1 MTSSVAGLPRLM
13 TRRVGRSESG
23 AERGPASAGGLRAR
37 IANDELRTLEIVA
50 EIDLGA
56 AQVLETHRI
65 DQQLHAL
72 VLDAGVA
79 VLDFFVEFEAVLQAR
94 AAATLHEYAQ
104 HELGIAFT
112 GNQLADL
119 ARCRIGEK
127 QRRLKAF
134 GGGFGSSVVHNQQCR
149 RAARSRPVLGPAV
162 PAHRWKLRR
171 ARGRYRLNA
180 AKRAKSKPND
190 GACAVHH
197 NQRDCR
203 LRLEL
208 RSSACSCPGS

>member
-1 MTSSVAGLPRLM
+1 MTSPVAGLPRLM
-13 TRRVGRSESG
+13 ARRVGRSESG

-94 AAATLHEYAQ
+94 AASTLHEYAQ

-127 QRRLKAF
+127 QRRLRAF
-134 GGGFGSSVVHNQQCR
+134 GDGFGSSVVHNQQCR
-149 RAARSRPVLGPAV
+149 RAARLRPVLTRV
-162 PAHRWKLRR
+162 VTIHRWKLRR
-171 ARGRYRLNA
+171 TRRRCRLNE
-180 AKRAKSKPND
+180 AKRAKSKRNSR
-190 GACAVHH
+190 AFA
-197 NQRDCR
+197 
-203 LRLEL
+203 L
-208 RSSACSCPGS
+208 